1 MSEHFAKRRYLLN
14 FETQRLGQ
22 VFTDVLVIGSG
33 VAGLRAA
40 VAAAAHAS
48 VILITKDTVPQCNT
62 AYAQGGIAVVTDA
75 KDSVE
80 AHVADTIQVGCGLCD
95 DERVRIMTGEGS
107 ERLSELVKWGAAFD
121 LEGGR
126 VALGLEGG
134 HSARRIVHASG
145 DATGKELSRTLARQ
159 AGQCERLRLFEN
171 CFVIDLVV
179 EEGRCLAAITHH
191 PKYGHQIIWAGQV
204 VLASGGAGC
213 LFRETTN
220 APSATADGH
229 AIAFRAG
236 ALLRDMEFVQFH
248 PTALYVAGAARALI
262 SEAVRGEGAHLV
274 DREGSRFMT
283 EYHAD
288 AELAPRDVVAR
299 AILRQMGKT
308 KSTCVYL
315 DVRHMKAGRFEA
327 RFPTIAALCRD
338 FDIDVRKK
346 LIPVRPAAHYMIGG
360 VEVDMDGRSSID
372 GLLACGEAASS
383 GVHGANRLASNS
395 LLEGLVF
402 GARAGHLAAELAKGH
417 PLAAKHRN
425 LASTIEPSPR
435 SELDLADVRNSLR
448 ALMWRNGGID
458 RTGDRLSET
467 MEIVD
472 FWGRYVMDK
481 VLDDRLG
488 WETQNMLTV
497 ARCIAQSAL
506 ARRES
511 RGVHY
516 RSDFP
521 SSDEAFAGH
530 VTISRRAESIEQ
542 KFEALPKARAGLQ
555 KA

>member
-1 MSEHFAKRRYLLN
+1 MSEHFARRRYLLN

-40 VAAAAHAS
+40 VEAAASAS
-48 VILITKDTVPQCNT
+48 VILVTKDTVPQCNT

-75 KDSVE
+75 GDSVE
-80 AHVADTIQVGCGLCD
+80 AHVADTITVGCGLCD
-95 DERVRIMTGEGS
+95 EPRVRIMTSEGS
-107 ERLSELVKWGAAFD
+107 DRLRELVQWGASFD

-159 AGQCERLRLFEN
+159 AGKCERLRLFEN

-179 EEGRCLAAITHH
+179 EDGRCLAAITHH
-191 PKYGHQIIWAGQV
+191 PKYGHQIIWAGQI

-236 ALLRDMEFVQFH
+236 AVLRDMEFVQFH

-262 SEAVRGEGAHLV
+262 SEAVRGEGALLV
-274 DREGSRFMT
+274 DRDGTRFMT

-315 DVRHMKAGRFEA
+315 DVRHMAAGRFEA

-360 VEVDMDGRSSID
+360 LSVDIDGRTSID
-372 GLLACGEAASS
+372 GLLACGEASSS

-402 GARAGHLAAELAKGH
+402 GARVGRLAAESGKGQASR
-417 PLAAKHRN
+417 AAHRN
-425 LASTIEPSPR
+425 LANAIDPSAR

-467 MEIVD
+467 LEIID
-472 FWGRYVMDK
+472 FWARYVMDK
-481 VLDDRLG
+481 VLEDRLG

-506 ARRES
+506 ARQES
-511 RGVHY
+511 RGVHF

-521 SSDEAFAGH
+521 ESDAACAGH
-530 VTISRRAESIEQ
+530 ITIARRSEAIGRG
-542 KFEALPKARAGLQ
+542 FEPLAKSPAGLQ
-555 KA
+555 TA